1 MDGGLVGF
9 CGHLK
14 ELSVRFNLVSIAG
27 LPILAAVI
35 VLLAATV
42 TPRAEAASSHPP
54 IAGAIIKFVA
64 SKPPVPVPDT
74 PFISA
79 DGQTIKLSD
88 FKGRLVLVNFWAT
101 WCGPCIRELP
111 SIDKLRRVVSDP
123 RLEIILVSIDRG
135 GPKVHRPFLAQLGI
149 TALTSAS
156 DPRASLLRALKG
168 PGIPITLLIS
178 PQSQV
183 LGRLIGDAE
192 WDSPEA
198 RALIQY
204 YLDSG

>member
-1 MDGGLVGF
+1 MGGGLVGF
-9 CGHLK
+9 RGHLK
-14 ELSVRFNLVSIAG
+14 ELSVRFNLVSIAS

-35 VLLAATV
+35 VLLVATV
-42 TPRAEAASSHPP
+42 TPQAEAASSAPP
-54 IAGAIIKFVA
+54 IAGAMVKFVA
-64 SKPPVPVPDT
+64 SDPPVPVPDT

-79 DGQTIKLSD
+79 DGQTIKLSN

-111 SIDKLRRVVSDP
+111 SIDNLRQAVSDP

-135 GPKVHRPFLAQLGI
+135 GARVHRPFLAQLGI

-156 DPRASLLRALKG
+156 DLRASLLRALKG
-168 PGIPITLLIS
+168 PGIPFTLLIS

-198 RALIQY
+198 RALVQY
-204 YLDSG
+204 YLDAG

>member
-1 MDGGLVGF
+1 M
-9 CGHLK
+9 
-14 ELSVRFNLVSIAG
+14 RFNLVSVAG
-27 LPILAAVI
+27 LPILAAVV
-35 VLLAATV
+35 VLLVATV
-42 TPRAEAASSHPP
+42 TLRAEAASSDPP
-54 IAGAIIKFVA
+54 IAGSMIKFVA
-64 SKPPVPVPDT
+64 SDPPVPVPDT

-88 FKGRLVLVNFWAT
+88 LKGRLVLVNFWAT
-101 WCGPCIRELP
+101 WCSPCIRELP
-111 SIDKLRRVVSDP
+111 SIDNLRRAVSDP

-135 GPKVHRPFLAQLGI
+135 GAKVHQPFLEKLGI

-156 DPRASLLRALKG
+156 DPRAALLRALKG

-204 YLDSG
+204 YLDAG

>member
-1 MDGGLVGF
+1 M
-9 CGHLK
+9 
-14 ELSVRFNLVSIAG
+14 RFNFVSITG

-35 VLLAATV
+35 VLLVATV
-42 TPRAEAASSHPP
+42 APRAEAVSSYPP
-54 IAGAIIKFVA
+54 IAGPMIKFVV
-64 SKPPVPVPDT
+64 SNPPVPVPDT

-79 DGQTIKLSD
+79 DGQTIKLSN
-88 FKGRLVLVNFWAT
+88 FKGRLVMVNFWAT

-111 SIDKLRRVVSDP
+111 SIDNLRRAVSDP

-135 GPKVHRPFLAQLGI
+135 GAKIHRPFLAQLGI
-149 TALTSAS
+149 TALTSTS
-156 DPRASLLRALKG
+156 DPRASLLQALKG

-204 YLDSG
+204 YLDAG

>member
-1 MDGGLVGF
+1 M
-9 CGHLK
+9 
-14 ELSVRFNLVSIAG
+14 
-27 LPILAAVI
+27 
-35 VLLAATV
+35 
-42 TPRAEAASSHPP
+42 
-54 IAGAIIKFVA
+54 
-64 SKPPVPVPDT
+64 
-74 PFISA
+74 
-79 DGQTIKLSD
+79 
-88 FKGRLVLVNFWAT
+88 LVNFWAT
-101 WCGPCIRELP
+101 WCSPCIRELP
-111 SIDKLRRVVSDP
+111 SIDNLRRAVSDP

-135 GPKVHRPFLAQLGI
+135 GAKVHQPFLEKLGI

-156 DPRASLLRALKG
+156 DPRAALLRALKG

-204 YLDSG
+204 YLDAG